1 MAGEGGKAMTG
12 PVLVGIALTLL
23 SAVSLAVQSLA
34 IRVGTRTQ
42 RVTDVIAVMFGVNL
56 VVLLPVAGVVAYPA
70 YDISLRALAA
80 FAVSGLLGSLLARVC
95 YFVGIARLGA
105 SRTEP
110 LKSLLPLVAVG
121 TAVVVLGE
129 QVTPTLLVGVGLL
142 ITGGLVVTVESRDNP
157 AAPTGRRLWIA
168 IAFPLAAAFL
178 LGVDP
183 VFTKIGL
190 AQGTTPLVG
199 VTVRVFAA
207 AVGFTLYLA
216 WRGVRDGAAP
226 DISVNR
232 WLLVASVANTSY
244 LLSYFAALDRIPVSV
259 VTPVLS
265 TSTLF
270 VVLGAALFLQGDERV
285 TRQLAAGA
293 VLVVVGVVFV
303 VQG

>member
-1 MAGEGGKAMTG
+1 MTG
-12 PVLVGIALTLL
+12 PVVLGIALTLL

-56 VVLLPVAGVVAYPA
+56 LVLLPVAGVVAYPA
-70 YDISLRALAA
+70 SDITPRALAA

-110 LKSLLPLVAVG
+110 LKALLPLVAVG
-121 TAVVVLGE
+121 TAVLVLGE
-129 QVTPTLLVGVGLL
+129 QVTPTLLLGVGLL
-142 ITGGLVVTVESRDNP
+142 IAGGLVVTIESRHSP
-157 AAPTGRRLWIA
+157 AAPTGRRPWISV
-168 IAFPLAAAFL
+168 AFPLAAAFL

-183 VFTKIGL
+183 IFTKVGL
-190 AQGTTPLVG
+190 AEGTTPLVG

-207 AVGFTLYLA
+207 SVGFALYLA
-216 WRGVRDGAAP
+216 WRAVRDGAAP
-226 DISVNR
+226 SISANR
-232 WLLVASVANTSY
+232 WLVAASVANTVY
-244 LLSYFAALDRIPVSV
+244 LLSYFAALDLIPVSV

-265 TSTLF
+265 SSTLF
-270 VVLGAALFLQGDERV
+270 VMLGAALFLQGDERV
-285 TRQLAAGA
+285 TWRLGAGA
-293 VLVVVGVVFV
+293 VLVVAGVVFV